1 MISSQPKYTPSSP
14 DRLGGSLLETV
25 GDQTD
30 SNLIATQRIEAAK
43 YGVAATSD
51 GWSSNPKSRPIEAQL
66 FESPTV
72 THLNACE
79 DLSGTVKSD
88 VNIAKKLGDW
98 SGAGCDSMGLPNT
111 TVDFMAVDGAEIGSV
126 NLLMT
131 GANIDGV
138 KLEPRPWLLG
148 GVCTPHSLDLELED
162 IAKLGFVEEDIAEV
176 RRRCEVRTECELT
189 DTSCQLTVLPPIT
202 FFPSSQK
209 KRAVKFLR
217 EHQYS
222 LFLWRE
228 HAAKEVLNPGATRFA
243 TNFIMPAS
251 LITQSDAAKDVV
263 TDRRYMSWL
272 KGEGTKG
279 KRKKSYYNE
288 GVCLKSKFLDDDWWA
303 KGELT
308 LEIVEPIVTRHF
320 VAHG

>member
-1 MISSQPKYTPSSP
+1 MISSQPKYTPPSP

-98 SGAGCDSMGLPNT
+98 SDAGCGSMGLPNS

-138 KLEPRPWLLG
+138 KLEPRPWLSG

-176 RRRCEVRTECELT
+176 RRRCEVRTECELVIRHLLSIGGIT
-189 DTSCQLTVLPPIT
+189 ANYVFFSLRRRRGLSSSFVSTSTLCFCGVSMLP
-202 FFPSSQK
+202 
-209 KRAVKFLR
+209 
-217 EHQYS
+217 
-222 LFLWRE
+222 
-228 HAAKEVLNPGATRFA
+228 
-243 TNFIMPAS
+243 
-251 LITQSDAAKDVV
+251 
-263 TDRRYMSWL
+263 
-272 KGEGTKG
+272 
-279 KRKKSYYNE
+279 KKS
-288 GVCLKSKFLDDDWWA
+288 S
-303 KGELT
+303 T
-308 LEIVEPIVTRHF
+308 L
-320 VAHG
+320 AQHGLRRTSSCRLLLSHSRMLRRIW